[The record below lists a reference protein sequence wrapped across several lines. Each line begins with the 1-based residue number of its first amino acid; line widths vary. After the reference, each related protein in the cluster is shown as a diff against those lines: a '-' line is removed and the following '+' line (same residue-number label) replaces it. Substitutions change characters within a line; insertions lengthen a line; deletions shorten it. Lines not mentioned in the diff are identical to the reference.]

1 MKTLKIILAVVIS
14 VLNYSCSKTDMEV
27 VNPYYVS
34 CKINGAVY
42 KIVGETGA
50 FATLK
55 TADTYWIY
63 GNEAITGK
71 EMYVRIELSKGLG
84 TFTMKGLTQASFLDA
99 DKTSYHTNFN
109 SGTGEVTLSEQ
120 TASTLKG
127 KFSFTANTFSS
138 PIKKAVVTEGE
149 FFVPIK

>member
-14 VLNYSCSKTDMEV
+14 VFSYSCSKTDTEP
-27 VNPYYVS
+27 VNPYYLS
-34 CKINGAVY
+34 CKINGVAY
-42 KIVGETGA
+42 KVEGETGA
-50 FATLK
+50 YATLK
-55 TADTYWIY
+55 TPETYWIY
-63 GNEAITGK
+63 GKDATTGK

-84 TFTMKGLTQASFLDA
+84 TFSMKGLTQASFLDA
-99 DKTSYHTNFN
+99 DKASYHTNFN
-109 SGTGEVTLSEQ
+109 SGSGEVTLSEQ
-120 TASTLKG
+120 TASILKG